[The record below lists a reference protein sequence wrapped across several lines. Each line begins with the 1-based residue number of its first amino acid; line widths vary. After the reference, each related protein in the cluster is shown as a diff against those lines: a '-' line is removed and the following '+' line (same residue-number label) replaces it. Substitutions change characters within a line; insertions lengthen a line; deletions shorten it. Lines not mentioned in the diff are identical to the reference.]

1 MIEPQPSF
9 SFSFGD
15 IMIEKTPYPHVG
27 EIVHFIVHAFGLF
40 FQIKVWPYIAHQT
53 LGVGQL

>member
-15 IMIEKTPYPHVG
+15 IMIEKNPYPHVG

-40 FQIKVWPYIAHQT
+40 GRGDDLRTWRNWLK
-53 LGVGQL
+53 